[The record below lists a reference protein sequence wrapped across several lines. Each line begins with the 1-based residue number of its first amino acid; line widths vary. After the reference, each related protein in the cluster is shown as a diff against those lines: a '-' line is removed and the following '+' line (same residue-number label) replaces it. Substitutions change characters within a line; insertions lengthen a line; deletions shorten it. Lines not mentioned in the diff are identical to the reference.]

1 MNTEDKNKDLTSN
14 DAKPMLSAV
23 EWREI
28 VDFTDY
34 EVSNFGEVR
43 VLDKW
48 INAKLGSK
56 KLVKGRI
63 LKFKKSKDGGLR
75 VGLVSN
81 KKQYFFFVHK
91 IVAQAF
97 ITNPE
102 NKDCVIHI
110 DRNNQN
116 NSVENL
122 TWATWE
128 EVREF
133 AKLSNR
139 LSGKIYQLNNHRSKK
154 VMKIKDGKTEIYN
167 SLSEVKRKENHKS
180 HRITHVITGRYENSS
195 GAKWVEIQ

>member
-1 MNTEDKNKDLTSN
+1 MKDTTTETFKHGI
-14 DAKPMLSAV
+14 AKPMLSAV

-28 VDFTDY
+28 VDFPDY
-34 EVSNFGEVR
+34 EVSNFGDVR

-48 INAKLGSK
+48 TNAKLGSK

-63 LKFKKSKDGGLR
+63 LKFKKSKDGSLR

-91 IVAQAF
+91 LVAKAF
-97 ITNPE
+97 IPNPE
-102 NKDCVIHI
+102 NKECVIHI
-110 DRNNQN
+110 DGNNQN
-116 NSVENL
+116 NFVENL
-122 TWATWE
+122 ILATWE

-154 VMKIKDGKTEIYN
+154 VMKIKDGKTEIFN

-180 HRITHVITGRYENSS
+180 HRITHVITGRYEKSS
-195 GAKWVEIQ
+195 GAEWLEIQ

>member
-1 MNTEDKNKDLTSN
+1 MNTFDTANSN
-14 DAKPMLSAV
+14 AMLSAV
-23 EWREI
+23 EWRDI
-28 VDFTDY
+28 PDFPDY
-34 EVSNFGEVR
+34 EVSNFGEVK

-56 KLVKGRI
+56 KLVRGRI
-63 LKFKKSKDGGLR
+63 LKFKKSKDGSLR

-91 IVAQAF
+91 IVALAF
-97 ITNPE
+97 INNPE

-139 LSGKIYQLNNHRSKK
+139 LSGKIYKLNNHRSKR
-154 VMKIKDGKTEIYN
+154 VMKIKDGKTEIFK

-180 HRITHVITGRYENSS
+180 HRITHVITGRYEKSS
-195 GAKWVEIQ
+195 GAKWLEIQ

>member
-1 MNTEDKNKDLTSN
+1 MTNTDKKNFNATIGN
-14 DAKPMLSAV
+14 TMLSAV

-63 LKFKKSKDGGLR
+63 LKFKKSKDGSLR

-81 KKQYFFFVHK
+81 KKQYFLFAHK
-91 IVAQAF
+91 LVALSF
-97 ITNPE
+97 IPNPE
-102 NKDCVIHI
+102 RKDCVVHI
-110 DRNNQN
+110 DGNNQN
-116 NSVENL
+116 NKVENL
-122 TWATWE
+122 MWATWE
-128 EVREF
+128 EVREI
-133 AKLSNR
+133 AKLSSR

-154 VMKIKDGKTEIYN
+154 VMKIKDGKTEIFN

-180 HRITHVITGRYENSS
+180 HRVTHVITGRYEKSS
-195 GAKWVEIQ
+195 GAEWLEIQ

>member
-1 MNTEDKNKDLTSN
+1 MKNSEKKDIQSHSGNT
-14 DAKPMLSAV
+14 MLSAV

-28 VDFTDY
+28 VDFPDY

-63 LKFKKSKDGGLR
+63 LKFKKSKDGSLR

-91 IVAQAF
+91 IVSQAF
-97 ITNPE
+97 IPNPE

-154 VMKIKDGKTEIYN
+154 VMKIKDGRTEKFN